1 MPVPRE
7 EIEEVARRA
16 HEIYDRDLRAV
27 VEPEH
32 IGKFLAL
39 DVETGDYEI
48 DASELAAVDRIEARN
63 TGGRKRFLFRIGY
76 PAAHKIGGS
85 SFRMWTN
92 ESREGPGHG
101 RSDS

>member
-7 EIEEVARRA
+7 ELEEVARRA

-32 IGKFLAL
+32 VGKFLAL

-48 DASELAAVDRIEARN
+48 DACELAAVDRVEARDPGN
-63 TGGRKRFLFRIGY
+63 ARNRFLFRIGY
-76 PAAHKIGGS
+76 PYAHKIGGS
-85 SFRMWTN
+85 SFRW
-92 ESREGPGHG
+92 SRELREGRGHG
-101 RSDS
+101 PSDS